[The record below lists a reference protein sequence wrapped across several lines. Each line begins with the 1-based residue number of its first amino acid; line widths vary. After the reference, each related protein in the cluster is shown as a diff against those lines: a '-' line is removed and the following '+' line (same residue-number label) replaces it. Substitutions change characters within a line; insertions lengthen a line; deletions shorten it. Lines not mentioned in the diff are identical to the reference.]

1 MSLYL
6 KTPSQLFTLALGSIH
21 WQGEALLGVK
31 EILVFA
37 QNIMLGAGKIFSR
50 HSLGCISCHF
60 NRESSL
66 YRPCVL
72 REKNVDTP
80 NSW

>member
-1 MSLYL
+1 M
-6 KTPSQLFTLALGSIH
+6 
-21 WQGEALLGVK
+21 GVK
-31 EILVFA
+31 EILVLA
-37 QNIMLGAGKIFSR
+37 QNIMLGAGIIFSR
-50 HSLGCISCHF
+50 HSLGWISCHF
-60 NRESSL
+60 RESSL